1 MIAVRLPGQ
10 AAPRLVEALLIAAG
24 VAPRPT
30 DPDDR
35 RAYLALANDL
45 GEGLDTLPAP
55 TTATDAVMTARRHD
69 GGNVAVAANA
79 SDTTNHLTPDGT
91 SEHGSQDG
99 GPDGADPNG
108 ASR

>member
-1 MIAVRLPGQ
+1 VIAVRLPGQ

-35 RAYLALANDL
+35 RAYLALATDL

-55 TTATDAVMTARRHD
+55 TTTADAVTTARRRD
-69 GGNVAVAANA
+69 GGNVAAAA
-79 SDTTNHLTPDGT
+79 DAADTTNRQGLDGT
-91 SEHGSQDG
+91 AETDR
-99 GPDGADPNG
+99 ADFKE
-108 ASR
+108 AIR